1 MTKERSETRLEK
13 KLLVNI
19 DKDGMET
26 MGLTANISRHG
37 MFVAT
42 TEFFPLDSEV
52 SILIGVA
59 DDTLTV
65 KGKVIWIQEGADG
78 ASEAGVAAGI
88 KITEAPD
95 AYFELVD
102 KMLSNN

>member
-1 MTKERSETRLEK
+1 MMKERSETRLEK

-19 DKDGMET
+19 DKDGFET

-42 TEFFPLDSEV
+42 TEFFPIDSEV

-59 DDTLTV
+59 DETVNV
-65 KGKVIWIQEGADG
+65 KGKVIWIQEGVEA
-78 ASEAGVAAGI
+78 ASDAGVAAGI
-88 KITEAPD
+88 KITEAPA

>member
-1 MTKERSETRLEK
+1 MMKERSETRLEK

-59 DDTLTV
+59 DETLTV
-65 KGKVIWIQEGADG
+65 KGKVIWIQEGAPG
-78 ASEAGVAAGI
+78 ASDAGVATGI
-88 KITEAPD
+88 KITEAPE
-95 AYFELVD
+95 AYFDLVD

>member
-1 MTKERSETRLEK
+1 MKERSETRLEK

-19 DKDGMET
+19 DKDGFET
-26 MGLTANISRHG
+26 MGLTSNISRHG

-42 TEFFPLDSEV
+42 TEFFPINSEV

-59 DDTLTV
+59 DETLSV
-65 KGKVIWIQEGADG
+65 KGKVIWIQEGVPAPSD
-78 ASEAGVAAGI
+78 AGVATGI
-88 KITEAPD
+88 RITEAPLE
-95 AYFELVD
+95 YFELVE